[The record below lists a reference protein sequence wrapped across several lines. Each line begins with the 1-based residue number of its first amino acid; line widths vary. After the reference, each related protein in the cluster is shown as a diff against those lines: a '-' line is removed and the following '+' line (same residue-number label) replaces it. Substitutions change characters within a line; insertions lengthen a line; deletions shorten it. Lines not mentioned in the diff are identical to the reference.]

1 MTSLQASEPGGG
13 NWISRLSTIARMI
26 AQRLRRLA
34 GTPLLAIALAT
45 LACSLLFRLAP
56 GLDLWISGLFYVE
69 GVGFPLRSVKALDV
83 LRDVG
88 SVLPVLTGSLGALGL
103 LLYVA
108 FPRRPLC
115 GAAPRL
121 LLLLAVMQ
129 VLGPGLLVNAIT
141 KPLFERPRPNQIV
154 EFGGSHTYVPVWE
167 IGEACTVRCASFLS
181 GEAAGAATLLTL
193 VLLVPPLWRG
203 PAAWALGGLAAAV
216 SVNRVLFGA
225 HFASDV
231 LISFGIVSML
241 VLVAHR
247 ALALAPPPRFS
258 DAAIERTL
266 RNAGL
271 ALRRLIRAGRDR
283 AAARLAE
290 AVRALPRTWP
300 RLRA

>member
-1 MTSLQASEPGGG
+1 MRGVG
-13 NWISRLSTIARMI
+13 R
-26 AQRLRRLA
+26 RLRRLA

-56 GLDLWISGLFYVE
+56 GLDLWISDLFYVE
-69 GVGFPLRSVKALDV
+69 GEGFPLRSVKALDV

-88 SVLPVLTGSLGALGL
+88 SVLPVLTGSLGAIGL

-121 LLLLAVMQ
+121 LLLLAAVQ
-129 VLGPGLLVNAIT
+129 LIGPGLLVNGIT

-154 EFGGSHTYVPVWE
+154 EFGGTHEFVAAWQ
-167 IGEACTVRCASFLS
+167 IGEGCATRCASFLS
-181 GEAAGAATLLTL
+181 GEAAGAATMLTL

-203 PAAWALGGLAAAV
+203 PAAWALGSLAAAV
-216 SVNRVLFGA
+216 SINRVLFGA

-231 LISFGIVSML
+231 LISFGLVSML
-241 VLVAHR
+241 VLVGHR
-247 ALALAPPPRFS
+247 ALALAPPPRFC

-266 RNAGL
+266 RTTGL

-290 AVRALPRTWP
+290 ASRALQRLPRTWP